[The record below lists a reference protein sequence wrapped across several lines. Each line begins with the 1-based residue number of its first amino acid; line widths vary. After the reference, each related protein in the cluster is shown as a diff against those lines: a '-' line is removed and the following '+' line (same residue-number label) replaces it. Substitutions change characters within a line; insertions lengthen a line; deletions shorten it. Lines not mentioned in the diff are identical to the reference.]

1 MSLSLFIARRIYADN
16 SEDGNQLSRPAVRI
30 ALAGIAIGIA
40 VMIVSLSV
48 VFGFKREVAGKV
60 VGFGSHVQ
68 VLSLTQNADHEIMP
82 VLTNDSLLRIV
93 KSFREVD
100 HVQAFATKL
109 GVLKTD
115 EDFCGLTFKG
125 LSANYDTTFLHQSL
139 VAGRMPH
146 IDSDGQSSDELLISR
161 RTARLLHLTEG
172 SRVFAYFLSGESMR
186 ARRFRV
192 CGIFETNMS
201 EYDGS
206 YAMTDI
212 HTVQKLNGWDSDMSS
227 GYEVTIRDFSRLRD
241 VTFSM
246 AAKINK
252 GHDRNGVTYGV
263 FSIKELAPHTFSWL
277 SVLDMNV
284 VMIIVLM
291 ICVSIFTVVSGLL
304 IIMLERIN
312 MIGIL
317 KALGAT
323 NFSVRRIFMYFAIM
337 LVGKGL
343 LIGNIAGLALCYVQQ
358 WLHPVRLDASIY
370 YLSYVPVQINYLHI
384 LLVNL
389 GTVLLTSLVIFGS
402 SYLVSISNPAKTMRW
417 D

>member
-1 MSLSLFIARRIYADN
+1 MNLSLFIARRIYADN
-16 SEDGNQLSRPAVRI
+16 SEGGKKLSRPAVRI

-40 VMIVSLSV
+40 VMIISLSV
-48 VFGFKREVAGKV
+48 VSGFKREVAGKV
-60 VGFGSHVQ
+60 TGFGSHIQ
-68 VLSLTQNADHEIMP
+68 VLSLTQTTGHEMLP

-93 KSFREVD
+93 KGFKQVD

-109 GVLKTD
+109 GILKTD

-125 LSANYDTTFLHQSL
+125 LSADYDTAFLHQSL
-139 VAGRMPH
+139 VAGRLPR
-146 IDSDGQSSDELLISR
+146 IDDEGESSGELLISN
-161 RTARLLHLTEG
+161 RTARMLHLGEG
-172 SRVFAYFLSGESMR
+172 SKVFAYFLSGESMR
-186 ARRFRV
+186 ARRFTV

-201 EYDGS
+201 EYDAS

-212 HTVQKLNGWDSDMSS
+212 HTVRRLNGWEADMSS
-227 GYEVTIRDFSRLRD
+227 GYEVTIKDFDQLRD

-246 AAKINK
+246 AGKINK
-252 GHDRNGVTYGV
+252 GYDRNGVTYGV
-263 FSIKELAPHTFSWL
+263 FSIKEMAPHTFSWL

-284 VMIIVLM
+284 VMIIILM

-323 NFSVRRIFMYFAIM
+323 NFSVRKVFMNFAVM

-343 LIGNIAGLALCYVQQ
+343 LIGNVAGLLLCYLQQ
-358 WLHPVRLDASIY
+358 WFHPVKLDASVY
-370 YLSYVPVQINYLHI
+370 YLSYVPVEINYLYI
-384 LLVNL
+384 LLINL
-389 GTVLLTSLVIFGS
+389 GTILITSLVIFGS
-402 SYLVSISNPAKTMRW
+402 SYLVSISKPAKTMRW

>member
-1 MSLSLFIARRIYADN
+1 MNFELFIARRIYSDN
-16 SEDGNQLSRPAVRI
+16 SEGEKRFSRPAVRI

-40 VMIVSLSV
+40 VMIISLSV
-48 VFGFKREVAGKV
+48 VYGFKREVAGKV

-68 VLSLTQNADHEIMP
+68 VLSLTQTYEREMLP
-82 VLTNDSLLRIV
+82 VLTNDSLLQIV
-93 KSFREVD
+93 KQFKDVE
-100 HVQAFATKL
+100 HIQAYATKM
-109 GVLKTD
+109 GILKTD
-115 EDFCGLTFKG
+115 EDFCGITFKG
-125 LSANYDTTFLHQSL
+125 LEQNYDTTFLHASL
-139 VAGRMPH
+139 VEGRMPAL
-146 IDSDGQSSDELLISR
+146 DGDASAGELLISR
-161 RTARLLHLTEG
+161 KTARTLHLHVG
-172 SRVFAYFLSGESMR
+172 SKVFAYFVSKESMR
-186 ARRFRV
+186 ARRFKV

-201 EYDGS
+201 EYDNS

-212 HTVQKLNGWDSDMSS
+212 HTVRRLNNWDENMSS
-227 GYEVTIRDFSRLRD
+227 GYEITIRDFSRVRD
-241 VTFSM
+241 VTFQM

-252 GHDRNGVTYGV
+252 GHDRQGATYGV

-277 SVLDMNV
+277 DVLDMNV

-291 ICVSIFTVVSGLL
+291 ICVSVFTVVSGLL

-323 NFSVRRIFMYFAIM
+323 NFSVRKVFMNFAVM

-343 LIGNIAGLALCYVQQ
+343 LIGNVAGLLLCYVQHFFH
-358 WLHPVRLDASIY
+358 LVKLDASIY
-370 YLSYVPVQINYLHI
+370 YLSYVPVELNFLHI

-389 GTVLLTSLVIFGS
+389 GTLLVTSLVIFGS
-402 SYLVSISNPAKTMRW
+402 SYLVSISKPAKSMKW

>member
-1 MSLSLFIARRIYADN
+1 
-16 SEDGNQLSRPAVRI
+16 
-30 ALAGIAIGIA
+30 
-40 VMIVSLSV
+40 
-48 VFGFKREVAGKV
+48 
-60 VGFGSHVQ
+60 
-68 VLSLTQNADHEIMP
+68 
-82 VLTNDSLLRIV
+82 
-93 KSFREVD
+93 
-100 HVQAFATKL
+100 
-109 GVLKTD
+109 
-115 EDFCGLTFKG
+115 
-125 LSANYDTTFLHQSL
+125 
-139 VAGRMPH
+139 
-146 IDSDGQSSDELLISR
+146 
-161 RTARLLHLTEG
+161 
-172 SRVFAYFLSGESMR
+172 
-186 ARRFRV
+186 
-192 CGIFETNMS
+192 
-201 EYDGS
+201 
-206 YAMTDI
+206 MTDI
-212 HTVQKLNGWDSDMSS
+212 HTVQKLNGWDSDMPS